1 MPRNPVHRTAADS
14 VHIAHLADHP
24 DALPTL
30 VTWVMATWGALMPD
44 RTADDVAADFAR
56 RATRDTIP
64 TTLLAR
70 DDDAVIGM
78 ASLVAHDLTT
88 RPELT
93 PWMAAV
99 FVAPAA
105 RNQGVG
111 GQLVRAVVA
120 EAKTQGTPRL
130 YLITPDK
137 MAFYQRLGWTA
148 QEVTLYRGE
157 MVTVMWIDPERAP

>member
-1 MPRNPVHRTAADS
+1 MSEQPSPPAGVVR
-14 VHIAHLADHP
+14 IARLADHP
-24 DALPTL
+24 EVLPTL
-30 VTWVMATWGALMPD
+30 VTWVMDTWGALMPD

-56 RATRDTIP
+56 RATRGAIP
-64 TTLLAR
+64 TTLLAL
-70 DDDAVIGM
+70 DKDTVVGM

-88 RPELT
+88 HPELT

-105 RNQGVG
+105 RNRGVG

-120 EAKTQGTPRL
+120 EAGHQGIPRL

-148 QEVTLYRGE
+148 QEVTPYRGE
-157 MVTVMWIDPERAP
+157 MVTVMWIDPERTP

>member
-1 MPRNPVHRTAADS
+1 MSEQQNTPASTIT
-14 VHIAHLADHP
+14 IAPLADHP
-24 DALPTL
+24 EVLPTL
-30 VTWVMATWGALMPD
+30 VRWVMETWGALMPD

-56 RATRDTIP
+56 RAARGAIP
-64 TTLLAR
+64 TTLLAL
-70 DDDAVIGM
+70 DDGTVFGM

-99 FVAPAA
+99 FVTPAA
-105 RNQGVG
+105 RNRGVG

-120 EAKTQGTPRL
+120 EAGAQGIPRL

-148 QEVTLYRGE
+148 QEVTPYRGE